1 MRADRSESDPGDPAS
16 PSRPDGDQVGV
27 AIADCI
33 EQRDLSV
40 TAHDIT
46 VTLEP
51 GSSESL
57 ERRAHV
63 AIGIVAL
70 LGEHL
75 LGFIRRNRGKPL

>member
-16 PSRPDGDQVGV
+16 PPRPDDDQVGV

-51 GSSESL
+51 GSSEPL
-57 ERRAHV
+57 ECRAHI
-63 AIGIVAL
+63 AIGILAP
-70 LGEHL
+70 LGEHP
-75 LGFIRRNRGKPL
+75 LGFIRRDRGKPL